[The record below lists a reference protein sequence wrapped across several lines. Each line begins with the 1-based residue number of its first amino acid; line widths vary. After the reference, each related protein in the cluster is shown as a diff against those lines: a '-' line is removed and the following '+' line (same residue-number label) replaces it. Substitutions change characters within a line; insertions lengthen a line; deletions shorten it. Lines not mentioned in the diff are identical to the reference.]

1 MFNFG
6 SKEPVIAKARIVI
19 ERSPAEIFRYLGDE
33 FFENY
38 PRWSPEVIELER
50 ITDGPLKLGTMA
62 RQVRIDQG
70 RRTETKF
77 TINVYEPGKRL
88 GFAGIADPFCCIYEL
103 REINSGRSAE
113 LIFTFELSEIQM
125 FMRPFEKLIRTVVQ
139 EGAERTV
146 RNLKQLTETSKY
158 APASRNPPPH

>member
-1 MFNFG
+1 MFNLG

-19 ERSPAEIFRYLGDE
+19 ERSPAEIFRYVGDE

-38 PRWSPEVIELER
+38 PKWSPEVVELER
-50 ITDGPLKLGTMA
+50 ITDGPLKLGTKA
-62 RQVRIDQG
+62 RQVRVDQG

-77 TINVYEPGKRL
+77 TINVYEPCKRL
-88 GFAGIADPFCCIYEL
+88 GFAGISDPFRCTYEL
-103 REINSGRSAE
+103 RDVNSGRSAE

-125 FMRPFEKLIRTVVQ
+125 FMRPFEKLIRVVIQ

-146 RNLKQLTETSKY
+146 RNLKQLTETRKY
-158 APASRNPPPH
+158 AMPSQNTPPH